1 MVCLVVTV
9 FISHMNVT
17 GKCFLLIQASLT
29 KDNDVQ
35 SKKAAELDGKVKN
48 LDLENKNLPKALD
61 KQKTANTTAQVR
73 LFSLQVSIRAK
84 ILMQK
89 LYNGSILFIVC

>member
-1 MVCLVVTV
+1 
-9 FISHMNVT
+9 MNVT

-48 LDLENKNLPKALD
+48 LDLENKNLQKALD
-61 KQKTANTTAQVR
+61 KEKTANTTAQVR
-73 LFSLQVSIRAK
+73 LFRFKVTIQAK
-84 ILMQK
+84 TLMQK
-89 LYNGSILFIVC
+89 PNNGSILFIVY